1 MKRQFDADVI
11 VIGLGAGG
19 AIAAHTLVE
28 AGLSV
33 IGLDAGGP
41 PSPEL
46 PDEITSYGPMKYSMN
61 STEYFSGLETPDL
74 NDAPHVYRND
84 AGQLALTTEGWT
96 SIGLG
101 GGSNRYGAVSIRF
114 HPRDF
119 ALREYIAHAKL
130 KGSRSAKAELLRDV
144 RDWPIDANVMEKS
157 YADIE
162 HSLGISGQIPTPYR
176 SISSSQNQYQKPLP
190 PSIEGEKPGL
200 GMSALDMHAY
210 RTPQAFITSNHPPS
224 QRSVNS
230 IATPS
235 MQGLLTGY
243 SDPSGRKSSTYVT
256 HIKPLLKNSRFDI
269 RCYSTAFDFKL
280 ERGRISEVLYYDAFG
295 QTRTASARIVILA
308 LGAVESIRLCLLAAS
323 NSSELKQRVARN
335 GILGRHFMSHV
346 FSGAEVIDPGLKIN
360 GSNFG
365 LESDW
370 ATDHC
375 QTDEYVAK
383 HGLWAGG
390 VVYNVRN
397 RLLPIGFA
405 RNFHDQGIDRPWA
418 SFLETR
424 QLLGQ
429 NTLEWM
435 TFGYGRVR
443 TVVGIGNQVPRKG
456 NRIALEPTIKDRWGL
471 PVARIEMKW
480 HEHDLLLAKRLS
492 ETCRD
497 VLESGTGVQVRSFGS
512 VCNSNNSQCK
522 LNHHLLG
529 GLRFGNNEDDSA
541 LDSACRF
548 WGLTNLYV
556 TDGSF
561 MPTGGG
567 ANPTLT
573 IQANALRVSRLIKE
587 RV

>member
-1 MKRQFDADVI
+1 MKRHFDADAI

-19 AIAAHTLVE
+19 AVAAHTLVE

-41 PSPEL
+41 PSPDL

-61 STEYFSGLETPDL
+61 STEYFSGVDSVDL
-74 NDAPHVYRND
+74 NDSPHVYRND
-84 AGQLALTTEGWT
+84 AGKLTLTSEGWT

-119 ALREYIAHAKL
+119 ALREYIVRSKL
-130 KGSRSAKAELLRDV
+130 KGSRSVTAELLRDV
-144 RDWPIDANVMEKS
+144 RDWPINAHAMEEP

-162 HSLGISGQIPTPYR
+162 NFLGISGELPKTSESPP
-176 SISSSQNQYQKPLP
+176 SAQNHYQKPLP
-190 PSIEGEKPGL
+190 PSAEGETPWL
-200 GMSALDMHAY
+200 GMKLHNMHEY
-210 RTPQAFITSNHPPS
+210 RTPQAFITANHIPS
-224 QRSVNS
+224 QRTIDNTVT
-230 IATPS
+230 AS

-243 SDPSGRKSSTYVT
+243 PDPSGRKSSTFVT
-256 HIKPLLKNSRFDI
+256 HIKPLLTNNRFDL

-280 ERGRISEVLYYDAFG
+280 ERGRVTEVLYRNAFG
-295 QTRTASARIVILA
+295 ELRTASARIVVLA
-308 LGAVESIRLCLLAAS
+308 LGAVETIRLCLLAAS
-323 NSSELKQRVARN
+323 NSRDLKRRIARN
-335 GILGRHFMSHV
+335 GLLGRHFMSHV
-346 FSGAEVIDPGLKIN
+346 FSGAEVIDPGLTSN
-360 GSNFG
+360 GSDFG

-370 ATDHC
+370 ATNHC
-375 QTDEYVAK
+375 QTDEYLTQ

-418 SFLETR
+418 SFLSTR
-424 QLLGQ
+424 QLIGQ
-429 NTLEWM
+429 NVLEWM

-443 TVVGIGNQVPRKG
+443 TVVAIGNQVPRSTNCIKL
-456 NRIALEPTIKDRWGL
+456 ASTIKDRWGL
-471 PVARIEMKW
+471 PVAQIKMKW
-480 HEHDLLLAKRLS
+480 HQQDLLLAKRLA

-497 VLESGTGVQVRSFGS
+497 ILESGTGLKVQSFGS
-512 VCNSNNSQCK
+512 VCDSDNSQCR

-529 GLRFGNNEDDSA
+529 GLRFGNCEEDSVLNAD
-541 LDSACRF
+541 CRF
-548 WGLTNLYV
+548 WGLTNLYA

-573 IQANALRVSRLIKE
+573 IQANALRVSRLIKQ